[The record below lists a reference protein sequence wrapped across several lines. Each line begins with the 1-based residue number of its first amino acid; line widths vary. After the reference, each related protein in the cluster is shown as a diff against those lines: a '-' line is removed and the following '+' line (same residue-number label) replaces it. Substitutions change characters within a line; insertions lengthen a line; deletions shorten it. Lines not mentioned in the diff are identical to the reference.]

1 MHNLKEIRKN
11 FDSFKKSL
19 HKRNI
24 DIDFQLLKKLDEENR
39 ELIQKKESLENE
51 KKNIS
56 KSKDENLFK
65 KSKEI
70 SKNLDEITQK
80 QKSIKRKLDMILS
93 NIPNVPHE
101 DVPN

>member
-19 HKRNI
+19 NKRNV
-24 DIDFQLLKKLDEENR
+24 DIDLELLKKLDEENR
-39 ELIQKKESLENE
+39 KLIQNKETLENE

-65 KSKEI
+65 RSKEI
-70 SKNLDEITQK
+70 SKNLDEITEK
-80 QKSIKRKLDMILS
+80 QKIIKKELDI
-93 NIPNVPHE
+93 
-101 DVPN
+101 